1 MVLSRRYKDL
11 ETNLESL
18 YKDIKNE
25 LQQDKDLAIAS
36 EMNGSI
42 NGVPF
47 KTITAARATVPRALT
62 GTLREVTVTIAGVS
76 DDWLLEVHTG
86 AWFGNMIL
94 PGAGGF
100 LIAGP
105 IGAAAGAGTTMVF
118 AREYGRKLKNK
129 IKELIKKNSGKQYTE
144 SKVETFID

>member
-11 ETNLESL
+11 ETNLDNL

-25 LQQDKDLAIAS
+25 LQQDKDLTISS
-36 EMNGSI
+36 EINGSI
-42 NGVPF
+42 NGVQF
-47 KTITAARATVPRALT
+47 RTITAARATVPRALT

-76 DDWLLEVHTG
+76 DNWLLEVHTG

>member
-1 MVLSRRYKDL
+1 MVLVRRYKDL
-11 ETNLESL
+11 GTNLESL

-25 LQQDKDLAIAS
+25 LQQDKDLTISS
-36 EMNGSI
+36 EMNGSV

-62 GTLREVTVTIAGVS
+62 GTLREVTVTLTGVP
-76 DDWLLEVHTG
+76 DNWLIEVHAG

-118 AREYGRKLKNK
+118 AREYSRKLKNK
-129 IKELIKKNSGKQYTE
+129 IKELIKKNSGKTYSE
-144 SKVETFID
+144 DKVETFID